1 MATQLSQ
8 QGSGP
13 ELEVAFR
20 RHLPQRLRVLLRR
33 ARAQCRTGWD
43 CNVLRALHDE
53 IALLAGACGRYGM
66 LETGERLLALE
77 SALAIPVAARGIP
90 DEATN
95 ARIDALLDSL
105 GPHLQQTLPD
115 STQRAWV
122 QGAAPPAA
130 RDPFP
135 RCEVPPEKYWL
146 QLGIADVQDAHPGKE
161 ANDASDEQS
170 IEQSMLPT
178 WSDVPRGPRVRIVND
193 DDPSINELLV
203 RLEQQGCDVALVE
216 RIDALVDLLQSE
228 PPDLAILIADARTPL
243 DRLAKGLH
251 QARRDPAHR
260 VRLLALLRAPEVEL
274 QLRALRAGADRC
286 IPLPAPSEETVG
298 AALEL
303 ANVDQESAYRILIVD
318 DDAPQALFA
327 QAILRRAGMETKVL
341 SESLAV
347 LEELDRF
354 RPDLLLLDLNM
365 PDCDGFEL
373 TALVRE
379 RDGYVN
385 TPIVFL
391 SGDQDEDRQFAAL
404 DAGGDDFLIKPIRPA
419 HLVAAVTNRVR
430 RARMAASRVR
440 RRRRRDAGT
449 GLHERAQL
457 LDALSEHLAASRGRA
472 TQGGLLAIEIND
484 AAALHRRLGLAAFD
498 QVLAQ
503 IGAFIVGVA
512 RVGCMTARHGNA
524 GYLIFAP
531 ARSESELA
539 VLAGEL
545 TESARDARFGAQASA
560 VKLVCA
566 VCAFEASISEPT
578 QALAAVERTLVAARE
593 QPQAISIHSGLEP
606 DPNSI
611 THRLSV
617 ALADESFDLAFQPIV
632 PIHGAPEPVYQA
644 LLRLHTDDHEFLAAE
659 LVPVAVRTGAIAVV
673 DAWVLRRCIA
683 ILAERQRRGDPVR
696 LFASQ
701 SLQGWSDVGRFA
713 AIQKAL
719 ADTEVRTESLVLEFR
734 AEEVRHNM
742 RILVGLAEDLRR
754 ADIGLSL
761 AGIDADALAAGWINH
776 LPLDYVKLIPG
787 LDDDA
792 LKNIV
797 DATHERG
804 IKVVAPCVETL
815 AQVERLRAANVDLL
829 QGNYF
834 RSPAE
839 DLGEPIP
846 QVEA

>member
-1 MATQLSQ
+1 MASQ
-8 QGSGP
+8 PSERDPGP
-13 ELEVAFR
+13 ELQAAFR
-20 RHLPQRLRVLLRR
+20 RHLPQRLRTLLRR

-77 SALAIPVAARGIP
+77 SALAFPVAAHGIP
-90 DEATN
+90 DEAAN
-95 ARIDALLDSL
+95 AEIDTLLDSL
-105 GPHLQQTLPD
+105 RPHLQQTASGPA
-115 STQRAWV
+115 QPAWMRD
-122 QGAAPPAA
+122 AAPLAA

-135 RCEVPPEKYWL
+135 RCEVPPDKYWM
-146 QLGIADVQDAHPGKE
+146 QLGITDVHGANAQEE
-161 ANDASDEQS
+161 ANDTDVEQPVPTL
-170 IEQSMLPT
+170 LP
-178 WSDVPRGPRVRIVND
+178 DGPRGPRVRIVND
-193 DDPSINELLV
+193 DDPAVNELLV
-203 RLEQQGCDVALVE
+203 RLEQQGCDVALVD
-216 RIDALVDLLQSE
+216 RIDALVDLLQDM
-228 PPDLAILIADARTPL
+228 PPDLAIIVADVRTPL
-243 DRLAKGLH
+243 DGLARALH
-251 QARRDPAHR
+251 EARRDPAHR
-260 VRLLALLRAPEVEL
+260 VRLMVLLRAPEIEL

-286 IPLPAPSEETVG
+286 IALPASSEETVG

-303 ANVDQESAYRILIVD
+303 ANIDKESAYRILIVD

-341 SESLAV
+341 GESLAV

-373 TALVRE
+373 TALIRE

-457 LDALSEHLAASRGRA
+457 LDALSEHLAASGGHA
-472 TQGGLLAIEIND
+472 TQGGLLAIEIHD
-484 AAALHRRLGLAAFD
+484 ASALYGHLGLASFD

-503 IGAFIVGVA
+503 IGAFIVGHA

-531 ARSESELA
+531 TRGESELTT
-539 VLAGEL
+539 LAAEL
-545 TESARDARFGAQASA
+545 IESSQDARFGAQASA
-560 VKLVCA
+560 VRLTCA
-566 VCAFEASISEPT
+566 VCAFDATINESA
-578 QALAAVERTLVAARE
+578 QALAAVERTLAAARA
-593 QPQAISIHSGLEP
+593 QPRVIAIHSRLEP

-611 THRLSV
+611 TQRLAV
-617 ALADESFDLAFQPIV
+617 ALATESFGLAFQPVI
-632 PIHGAPEPVYQA
+632 PIRGAAEPQYQT
-644 LLRLHTDDHEFLAAE
+644 LLRLRVDDREYMAAE
-659 LVPVAVRTGAIAVV
+659 LVPVAIRTGVIAAV
-673 DAWVLRRCIA
+673 DAWVLRRCVA
-683 ILAERQRRGDPVR
+683 ILAEHQHRDEPVR

-701 SLQGWSDVGRFA
+701 SLQGWNDAGRFDA
-713 AIQKAL
+713 LLAAL
-719 ADTEVRTESLVLEFR
+719 ADADVRAESLVLEFR

-742 RILVGLAEDLRR
+742 RTLIGLADQLRR
-754 ADIGLSL
+754 AQIGLSL
-761 AGIDADALAAGWINH
+761 AGIDEDALSVGWIEH
-776 LPLDYVKLIPG
+776 LPLDYLKLMPG
-787 LDDDA
+787 LDDAA
-792 LKNIV
+792 LESIAG
-797 DATHERG
+797 ATHDHG
-804 IKVVAPCVETL
+804 IRIIAPCVESL
-815 AQVERLRAANVDLL
+815 AQVERLRAAGVDLL

-834 RSPAE
+834 RPPAD
-839 DLGEPIP
+839 DLGETFP
-846 QVEA
+846 QLEA